1 MKNAKR
7 KVILT
12 AFASTAALF
21 SCANPFFGEEVRSAH
36 FEQEEY
42 TPPQYERLSPPST
55 VIATENEIDKIVLTW
70 SKVSAAAEYRVYRSE
85 SADNGF
91 KLLVEVQDPT
101 FTDTGA
107 ILSLKSGLSYYYKI
121 ACVSVEGIESALS
134 TAVVGRCYL
143 SNGEVIPPPEVIASQ
158 GAFQDKIEVKWTEV
172 PTALY
177 YRVFRS
183 ETDEAG
189 SFEAAEA
196 FIADNVSETVF
207 VDTDVELGKVYY
219 YKIQSVGASPEPGAE
234 PVSSTLSVSGS
245 GYLASLSVGAVEGFS
260 ASVDISN
267 GVYLKWNPVDF
278 PVEIF
283 RAEAQSVD
291 GSESEFE
298 AVEDFALLA
307 EVEAG
312 ISSYSDVKTN
322 MKEKPYLYKIQAV
335 KSDSERG
342 ILSEAVVGHVPI
354 TPPVITLI
362 GGEET
367 LIIDLNKTPTPEDF
381 TDPGCT
387 AMDDFDGDVTAR
399 VVTDFS
405 ALDFNKLSDEQVIT
419 YKVSDAA
426 GNETIKERKV
436 QTVFLPDLTNA
447 VIEQVEPGRAFSG
460 ESMRFQIKNIKPA
473 SVPEYL
479 NAEYRYSWN
488 IDIAEGEGIIPIDDD
503 ATKADLTLKIV
514 DNAGVIRKDL
524 SVTVMTI
531 VDNSEYGSAETSP
544 ISVEFYLPLESFGSD
559 FNTAG
564 EFAPFTADY
573 KLVWHKTSIWGWT
586 LETGS
591 ETHSEG
597 NPLTGDTWYKYFDSP
612 KELIVS
618 AADGSFVMGDTSTE
632 TGDWNFGGPRNGDA
646 AETAVRLDGPE
657 FGVTGGVT
665 YKVAARIYRAAGS
678 KADVFVTVGSE
689 EALVPT
695 AEGWHDI
702 EFDYTPASDTRTSLN
717 VWKMPVGV
725 RDWSAITGGEDG
737 NLKTGSDTKE
747 VKVDSISIRYADKAD
762 EPSEA

>member
-70 SKVSAAAEYRVYRSE
+70 SKVSAAVEYRVYRSE
-85 SADNGF
+85 SADSGF

-245 GYLASLSVGAVEGFS
+245 GSLASLSVGAVEGFS

-267 GVYLKWNPVDF
+267 GVYLEWNPVDF

-283 RAEAQSVD
+283 RAEAQSV
-291 GSESEFE
+291 GESGSEFE

-335 KSDSERG
+335 KSDAERG

-367 LIIDLNKTPTPEDF
+367 LIIDLNKTPSLEDF

-399 VVTDFS
+399 VVADLS
-405 ALDFNKLSDEQVIT
+405 ALDFNKLSAEQVIT

-436 QTVFLPDLTNA
+436 QTVFLPDLSNA
-447 VIEQVEPGRAFSG
+447 VIERISSFPSLPTQSTTFRISGLEPAQVPQKFGANYVYTWTVEDGTASGSGADGALVIDFAGSTSIEKKITVSVGTDKDDQRVDFS
-460 ESMRFQIKNIKPA
+460 ETEEFKISA
-473 SVPEYL
+473 L
-479 NAEYRYSWN
+479 
-488 IDIAEGEGIIPIDDD
+488 
-503 ATKADLTLKIV
+503 AD
-514 DNAGVIRKDL
+514 
-524 SVTVMTI
+524 
-531 VDNSEYGSAETSP
+531 
-544 ISVEFYLPLESFGSD
+544 FGSD
-559 FNTAG
+559 FNIAG
-564 EFAPFTADY
+564 QFAPFTADY
-573 KLVWHKTSIWGWT
+573 KLVWKNWSFGYKWD

-591 ETHSEG
+591 EYHNES
-597 NPLTGDTWYKYFDSP
+597 NPLTSDTWYTYLGSQ

-618 AADGSFVMGDTSTE
+618 AADGSFVMCDTSTD
-632 TGDWNFGGPRNGDA
+632 TNVAGMGDA
-646 AETAVRLDGPE
+646 AETAVSLNGPE
-657 FGVTGGVT
+657 FNVVGGVT
-665 YKVAARIYRAAGS
+665 YKVSARIYRAAGS
-678 KADVFVTVGSE
+678 KADVFVTVGSK

-702 EFDYTPASDTRTSLN
+702 EFDYTPASDTRTSLK
-717 VWKMPVGV
+717 VWKMPDGV
-725 RDWSAITGGEDG
+725 RDWSAITGGEAG
-737 NLKTGSDTKE
+737 NLKTGSDTKG

>member
-70 SKVSAAAEYRVYRSE
+70 SKVSAAVEYRVYRSE
-85 SADNGF
+85 SADSGF

-219 YKIQSVGASPEPGAE
+219 YKIQSIGASPEPGAE

-267 GVYLKWNPVDF
+267 GVYLEWNPVDF

-399 VVTDFS
+399 VVTDLS

-436 QTVFLPDLTNA
+436 QTIFLPDLSNA
-447 VIEQVEPGRAFSG
+447 VIERISSLPSLPTQSTTFRISGLEPAQVPQKFGANYVYTWTVEDGTASGSGADGALVIDFAGNTSIEKKITVSVGTNKDDQRVDFS
-460 ESMRFQIKNIKPA
+460 ETEEFKISA
-473 SVPEYL
+473 L
-479 NAEYRYSWN
+479 
-488 IDIAEGEGIIPIDDD
+488 
-503 ATKADLTLKIV
+503 ADV
-514 DNAGVIRKDL
+514 
-524 SVTVMTI
+524 
-531 VDNSEYGSAETSP
+531 
-544 ISVEFYLPLESFGSD
+544 GSD

-573 KLVWHKTSIWGWT
+573 KLVWKNWRFGYKWD

-591 ETHSEG
+591 EYHNES
-597 NPLTGDTWYKYFDSP
+597 NPLTSDTWYTYLGTQ

-618 AADGSFVMGDTSTE
+618 TADGSFVMGDTSADTNNA
-632 TGDWNFGGPRNGDA
+632 GMGDA
-646 AETAVRLDGPE
+646 AETAVTLNGPE
-657 FGVTGGVT
+657 FNVVGGVT
-665 YKVAARIYRAAGS
+665 YKVSARIYRKADS
-678 KADVFVTVGSE
+678 KADVFVTVGSK

-702 EFDYTPASDTRTSLN
+702 EFDYTPESDTQTSLK
-717 VWKMPVGV
+717 VWKMPAGV
-725 RDWSAITGGEDG
+725 RDWDGITEGEDG

>member
-85 SADNGF
+85 SADSGF

-183 ETDEAG
+183 ETDETG

-245 GYLASLSVGAVEGFS
+245 GCLASLSVGAVEGFS

-267 GVYLKWNPVDF
+267 GVYLEWNPVDF

-335 KSDSERG
+335 KSDAERG

-367 LIIDLNKTPTPEDF
+367 LIIDLNKTPTLEDF

-399 VVTDFS
+399 VVADLS
-405 ALDFNKLSDEQVIT
+405 ALDFEKLSAEQVIT

-436 QTVFLPDLTNA
+436 QTVFLPDLSNA
-447 VIEQVEPGRAFSG
+447 VIERISSFPSLPTQSTTFRISGLEPAQVPQKFGANYVYTWTVEDGTASGSGSDGALVIDFAGSTSIEKKITVSVGTDKDDQRVDFS
-460 ESMRFQIKNIKPA
+460 ETEEFKISA
-473 SVPEYL
+473 L
-479 NAEYRYSWN
+479 
-488 IDIAEGEGIIPIDDD
+488 
-503 ATKADLTLKIV
+503 AD
-514 DNAGVIRKDL
+514 
-524 SVTVMTI
+524 
-531 VDNSEYGSAETSP
+531 
-544 ISVEFYLPLESFGSD
+544 FGSD
-559 FNTAG
+559 FNTDG

-573 KLVWHKTSIWGWT
+573 KLVWKNWSFGYKWD

-591 ETHSEG
+591 EYHNES
-597 NPLTGDTWYKYFDSP
+597 NPLTSDTWYTYLGTQ

-618 AADGSFVMGDTSTE
+618 AADGSFVMCDTSTD
-632 TGDWNFGGPRNGDA
+632 TNVAGMGDA
-646 AETAVRLDGPE
+646 AETAVSLNGPE
-657 FGVTGGVT
+657 FNVVGGVT
-665 YKVAARIYRAAGS
+665 YKVSARIYRAADS
-678 KADVFVTVGSE
+678 KADVFVTVGSQ

-702 EFDYTPASDTRTSLN
+702 AFDYTPAADSQTSLK
-717 VWKMPVGV
+717 VWKMPAGV
-725 RDWSAITGGEDG
+725 RDWDGITKGEDG
-737 NLKTGSDTKE
+737 NLKTGSDMKE

>member
-36 FEQEEY
+36 FEKEEY

-85 SADNGF
+85 SADSGF

-245 GYLASLSVGAVEGFS
+245 GFLASLSVGAVEGFS

-267 GVYLKWNPVDF
+267 GVYLEWNPVDF

-283 RAEAQSVD
+283 RAEAQSVA

-335 KSDSERG
+335 KSDAERG

-367 LIIDLNKTPTPEDF
+367 LIIDLNKTPTLEDF

-399 VVTDFS
+399 VVTDLS
-405 ALDFNKLSDEQVIT
+405 ALDFNKLSDDQVIM

-436 QTVFLPDLTNA
+436 QTIFLPDLSNA
-447 VIEQVEPGRAFSG
+447 VIERISSLPSLPTQSTTFRISGLEPAQVPQKFGANYVYTWTVEDGTASGSGADGALVIDFAGNTSIEKKITVSVGTDKDDQRVDFS
-460 ESMRFQIKNIKPA
+460 ETEEFKISA
-473 SVPEYL
+473 L
-479 NAEYRYSWN
+479 
-488 IDIAEGEGIIPIDDD
+488 
-503 ATKADLTLKIV
+503 AD
-514 DNAGVIRKDL
+514 
-524 SVTVMTI
+524 
-531 VDNSEYGSAETSP
+531 
-544 ISVEFYLPLESFGSD
+544 FGSGFD
-559 FNTAG
+559 TAG
-564 EFAPFTADY
+564 QFAPFTADY
-573 KLVWHKTSIWGWT
+573 KLVWHKTSIFGWT

-597 NPLTGDTWYKYFDSP
+597 NPLTGDTWYTYLGSQ

-632 TGDWNFGGPRNGDA
+632 TGDWNFGGPLNGDA
-646 AETAVRLDGPE
+646 AETVVRLDGPE
-657 FGVTGGVT
+657 FGVAGGVT

-689 EALVPT
+689 EFPVPVT
-695 AEGWHDI
+695 EGWHDI
-702 EFDYTPASDTRTSLN
+702 EFDYTPASDTQTSLK
-717 VWKMPVGV
+717 VWKMPAGV
-725 RDWSAITGGEDG
+725 RDWAAVTGGESG

-762 EPSEA
+762 EPAEA

>member
-1 MKNAKR
+1 M
-7 KVILT
+7 
-12 AFASTAALF
+12 
-21 SCANPFFGEEVRSAH
+21 
-36 FEQEEY
+36 
-42 TPPQYERLSPPST
+42 
-55 VIATENEIDKIVLTW
+55 TW
-70 SKVSAAAEYRVYRSE
+70 SKVSAAVEYRVYRSE
-85 SADNGF
+85 SADSGF

-245 GYLASLSVGAVEGFS
+245 GCLASLSVGAVEGFS

-267 GVYLKWNPVDF
+267 GVYLEWNPVDF

-283 RAEAQSVD
+283 RAEAQSV
-291 GSESEFE
+291 GESGSEFE

-335 KSDSERG
+335 KSDAERG

-367 LIIDLNKTPTPEDF
+367 LIIDLNKTPILEDF

-399 VVTDFS
+399 VVADLS
-405 ALDFNKLSDEQVIT
+405 ALDFNKLSDDQVIT

-436 QTVFLPDLTNA
+436 QTVFLPDLSNA
-447 VIEQVEPGRAFSG
+447 VIERISSFPSLPTQSTTFRISGLEPAQVPQKFGANYVYTWTVEDGTASGSGADGALVIDFAGSTSIEKKITVSVGTAKDDQRVDFS
-460 ESMRFQIKNIKPA
+460 ETEEFKISA
-473 SVPEYL
+473 L
-479 NAEYRYSWN
+479 
-488 IDIAEGEGIIPIDDD
+488 
-503 ATKADLTLKIV
+503 AD
-514 DNAGVIRKDL
+514 
-524 SVTVMTI
+524 
-531 VDNSEYGSAETSP
+531 
-544 ISVEFYLPLESFGSD
+544 FGSD

-564 EFAPFTADY
+564 EFAPFTAD
-573 KLVWHKTSIWGWT
+573 VKTLWKKFAAGWVI
-586 LETGS
+586 EEEAVSG
-591 ETHSEG
+591 
-597 NPLTGDTWYKYFDSP
+597 LTGDYDYSYAGGLHASSKNT
-612 KELIVS
+612 ENIVKC
-618 AADGSFVMGDTSTE
+618 AEGAFVMSDTSAYFE
-632 TGDWNFGGPRNGDA
+632 YLGCGDA
-646 AETAVRLDGPE
+646 AETAVRRNGP
-657 FGVTGGVT
+657 VVDVVGGVT
-665 YKVAARIYRAAGS
+665 YKVVARIYRAADS
-678 KADVFVTVGSE
+678 KADVFVTVGSQ

-702 EFDYTPASDTRTSLN
+702 AFDYTPAADSQTSLK
-717 VWKMPVGV
+717 VWKMPAGV
-725 RDWSAITGGEDG
+725 RDWDGITKGEDG
-737 NLKTGSDTKE
+737 NLKTGSDMKE

>member
-70 SKVSAAAEYRVYRSE
+70 SKVSAAVEYRVYRSE
-85 SADNGF
+85 SADSGF

-245 GYLASLSVGAVEGFS
+245 GSLASFSVGAVEGFS

-267 GVYLKWNPVDF
+267 GVYLEWNPVDF

-335 KSDSERG
+335 KSDAERG

-367 LIIDLNKTPTPEDF
+367 LIIDLNKTPTLEDF

-399 VVTDFS
+399 VVADLS
-405 ALDFNKLSDEQVIT
+405 ALDFNKLSDDQVIT

-436 QTVFLPDLTNA
+436 QTVFLPDLSNA
-447 VIEQVEPGRAFSG
+447 VIERISSFPSLPFQSTTFRISGLEPAQVPQKFGANYVYTWTVEDGTASGSGADGALVIDFAGSTSIEKKIIVSVGTDKDDQRVDFS
-460 ESMRFQIKNIKPA
+460 ETEEF
-473 SVPEYL
+473 
-479 NAEYRYSWN
+479 
-488 IDIAEGEGIIPIDDD
+488 
-503 ATKADLTLKIV
+503 KI
-514 DNAGVIRKDL
+514 
-524 SVTVMTI
+524 
-531 VDNSEYGSAETSP
+531 SA
-544 ISVEFYLPLESFGSD
+544 LANFGSD
-559 FNTAG
+559 FNTDG

-573 KLVWHKTSIWGWT
+573 KLVWKNWSFGYKWD

-591 ETHSEG
+591 EYHNES
-597 NPLTGDTWYKYFDSP
+597 NPLTSDTWYTYLGTQ

-618 AADGSFVMGDTSTE
+618 AADGSFVMCDTSTD
-632 TGDWNFGGPRNGDA
+632 TNVAGMGDA
-646 AETAVRLDGPE
+646 AETAVSLNGPE
-657 FGVTGGVT
+657 FNVVGGVT
-665 YKVAARIYRAAGS
+665 YKVSARIYRAAGS
-678 KADVFVTVGSE
+678 KADVFVTVGSK

-702 EFDYTPASDTRTSLN
+702 EFDYTPASDTRTSLK
-717 VWKMPVGV
+717 VWKMPDGV
-725 RDWSAITGGEDG
+725 RDWSAITGGEAG

>member
-42 TPPQYERLSPPST
+42 TPSQYERLSPPST

-70 SKVSAAAEYRVYRSE
+70 SKVSAAVEYRVYRSE
-85 SADNGF
+85 SADSGF

-245 GYLASLSVGAVEGFS
+245 GSLASLSVGAVEGFS

-267 GVYLKWNPVDF
+267 GVYLEWNPVDF

-283 RAEAQSVD
+283 RAEAQSVG

-335 KSDSERG
+335 KSDAERG

-367 LIIDLNKTPTPEDF
+367 LIIDLNKTPTLEDF

-399 VVTDFS
+399 VVADLS
-405 ALDFNKLSDEQVIT
+405 ALDFEKLSAEQVIT
-419 YKVSDAA
+419 YKVSDAV

-436 QTVFLPDLTNA
+436 QTVFLPDLSNA
-447 VIEQVEPGRAFSG
+447 VIERISSFPSLPTQSTTFRISGLEPA
-460 ESMRFQIKNIKPA
+460 Q
-473 SVPEYL
+473 VPEKFGANYVYTWTVEDGTASGSGADGAL
-479 NAEYRYSWN
+479 V
-488 IDIAEGEGIIPIDDD
+488 IDFAGSTSIEKKITVSVGTDKDDQRVD
-503 ATKADLTLKIV
+503 FSETEEFKI
-514 DNAGVIRKDL
+514 
-524 SVTVMTI
+524 
-531 VDNSEYGSAETSP
+531 SA
-544 ISVEFYLPLESFGSD
+544 LANFGSD

-573 KLVWHKTSIWGWT
+573 KLVWKNWSFGYKWD

-591 ETHSEG
+591 EYHNES
-597 NPLTGDTWYKYFDSP
+597 NPLTSDTWYTYLGTQ

-618 AADGSFVMGDTSTE
+618 AADGSFVMCDTSTD
-632 TGDWNFGGPRNGDA
+632 TNVAGMGDA
-646 AETAVRLDGPE
+646 AETAVSLNGPE
-657 FGVTGGVT
+657 FNVVGGVT
-665 YKVAARIYRAAGS
+665 YKVSARIYRAAGS
-678 KADVFVTVGSE
+678 KADVFVTVGSK

-702 EFDYTPASDTRTSLN
+702 EFDYTPASDTRTSLK
-717 VWKMPVGV
+717 VWKMPDGV
-725 RDWSAITGGEDG
+725 RDWSAITGGEAG

>member
-70 SKVSAAAEYRVYRSE
+70 SKVSAAVEYRVYRSE
-85 SADNGF
+85 SADSGF

-183 ETDEAG
+183 ETDETG

-196 FIADNVSETVF
+196 FIVDNVSETVF

-245 GYLASLSVGAVEGFS
+245 GYLASASVGAVEGFS

-267 GVYLKWNPVDF
+267 GVYLEWNPVDF

-283 RAEAQSVD
+283 RAEAQSV
-291 GSESEFE
+291 GESGSEFE
-298 AVEDFALLA
+298 AVEDFTLLA

-335 KSDSERG
+335 KSDAERG

-367 LIIDLNKTPTPEDF
+367 LIIDLNKTPTLEDF

-387 AMDDFDGDVTAR
+387 AKDDFDGDVTAR
-399 VVTDFS
+399 VVADLS
-405 ALDFNKLSDEQVIT
+405 ALDFSRLGDQVIT
-419 YKVSDAA
+419 YSVSDAA
-426 GNETIKERKV
+426 GNKTVRERKV
-436 QTVFLPDLTNA
+436 KTVFLPDLTNA

-488 IDIAEGEGIIPIDDD
+488 IDIAEGEEIIIPIDND
-503 ATKADLTLKIV
+503 ATQADLTLKIV
-514 DNAGVIRKDL
+514 DNAGVIKKDL

-531 VDNSEYGSAETSP
+531 ADNNEYGSAETSP
-544 ISVEFYLPLESFGSD
+544 ISVEFYLPLEPFGSGFD
-559 FNTAG
+559 TAG
-564 EFAPFTADY
+564 QFAPFTADY
-573 KLVWHKTSIWGWT
+573 KLVWKNWKFGYSWD

-591 ETHSEG
+591 EYHNKS
-597 NPLTGDTWYKYFDSP
+597 NPLTGDTWYTYLGSQ

-618 AADGSFVMGDTSTE
+618 AADGSFVMGDTSDDTNAA
-632 TGDWNFGGPRNGDA
+632 GMGDA
-646 AETAVRLDGPE
+646 AETAVTLNGPE
-657 FGVTGGVT
+657 FNVVGGVT
-665 YKVAARIYRAAGS
+665 YKVSARIYRAAGS
-678 KADVFVTVGSE
+678 KADVFVTVGSK

-702 EFDYTPASDTRTSLN
+702 EFDYTPASDTQTSLN

-737 NLKTGSDTKE
+737 NLKTGSDTKG

-762 EPSEA
+762 EPAEA

>member
-36 FEQEEY
+36 FEKEEY

-70 SKVSAAAEYRVYRSE
+70 SKVSAAVEYRVYRSE
-85 SADNGF
+85 SADSGF

-143 SNGEVIPPPEVIASQ
+143 SNGEVIPPPEVIASL

-183 ETDEAG
+183 ETDETG

-267 GVYLKWNPVDF
+267 GVYLEWNPVDF

-367 LIIDLNKTPTPEDF
+367 LIIDLNKTPTLQDF

-399 VVTDFS
+399 VVSDLS

-436 QTVFLPDLTNA
+436 QTVFLPDLSNA
-447 VIEQVEPGRAFSG
+447 VIERISSLPSLPTQSTTFRISGLEPAQVPQKFGANYVYTWTVEDGTASGSGADGALVIDFAGNTSIEKKITVSVGTNKDDQRVDFS
-460 ESMRFQIKNIKPA
+460 ETEEFKISA
-473 SVPEYL
+473 L
-479 NAEYRYSWN
+479 
-488 IDIAEGEGIIPIDDD
+488 
-503 ATKADLTLKIV
+503 ADV
-514 DNAGVIRKDL
+514 
-524 SVTVMTI
+524 
-531 VDNSEYGSAETSP
+531 
-544 ISVEFYLPLESFGSD
+544 GSD

-573 KLVWHKTSIWGWT
+573 KLVWKNWSFGYKWD

-591 ETHSEG
+591 EYHNES
-597 NPLTGDTWYKYFDSP
+597 NPLTSDTWYTYLGSQ

-618 AADGSFVMGDTSTE
+618 AADGSFVMGDTSTN
-632 TGDWNFGGPRNGDA
+632 TDVAGMGDA
-646 AETAVRLDGPE
+646 AETAVTLNGPE
-657 FGVTGGVT
+657 FNVVGGVT
-665 YKVAARIYRAAGS
+665 YKVSARIYRAADS
-678 KADVFVTVGSE
+678 KADVFVTVGSK

-702 EFDYTPASDTRTSLN
+702 EFDYTPASDTQTSLK
-717 VWKMPVGV
+717 VWKMPAGV

>member
-55 VIATENEIDKIVLTW
+55 VIATENEIDNIVLTW
-70 SKVSAAAEYRVYRSE
+70 SKVSAAVEYRVYRSE
-85 SADNGF
+85 SADSGF

-245 GYLASLSVGAVEGFS
+245 GCLASLSIGAVEGFS

-267 GVYLKWNPVDF
+267 GVYLEWNPVDF

-312 ISSYSDVKTN
+312 TSSYSDVKTN

-335 KSDSERG
+335 KSDAERG

-367 LIIDLNKTPTPEDF
+367 LIIDLNKTPTLEDF

-399 VVTDFS
+399 VVADLS
-405 ALDFNKLSDEQVIT
+405 ALDFNKLSDDQVIT

-436 QTVFLPDLTNA
+436 QTVFLPDLSNA
-447 VIEQVEPGRAFSG
+447 VIERISSFPSLPFQSTTFRISGLEPAQVPQKFGANYVYTWTVEDGTASGSGADGALVIDFAGSTSIEKKITVSVGTDKDDQRVDFS
-460 ESMRFQIKNIKPA
+460 ETEEFKISA
-473 SVPEYL
+473 L
-479 NAEYRYSWN
+479 
-488 IDIAEGEGIIPIDDD
+488 
-503 ATKADLTLKIV
+503 AD
-514 DNAGVIRKDL
+514 
-524 SVTVMTI
+524 
-531 VDNSEYGSAETSP
+531 
-544 ISVEFYLPLESFGSD
+544 FGSD

-573 KLVWHKTSIWGWT
+573 KLVWKNWSLGYKWD

-591 ETHSEG
+591 EYHNES
-597 NPLTGDTWYKYFDSP
+597 NPLTSDTWYTYLGTQ

-618 AADGSFVMGDTSTE
+618 AADGSFVMGDTSADTNVA
-632 TGDWNFGGPRNGDA
+632 GMGDA
-646 AETAVRLDGPE
+646 AETAVSLNGPE
-657 FGVTGGVT
+657 FNVVGGVT
-665 YKVAARIYRAAGS
+665 YKVSARIYRAAGS
-678 KADVFVTVGSE
+678 KADVFVTVGSK

-702 EFDYTPASDTRTSLN
+702 EFDYTPASDTRTSLK
-717 VWKMPVGV
+717 VWKMPDGV
-725 RDWSAITGGEDG
+725 RDWSAITGGEAG

>member
-70 SKVSAAAEYRVYRSE
+70 SKVSAAVEYRVYRSE
-85 SADNGF
+85 SADSGF

-107 ILSLKSGLSYYYKI
+107 IFSLKSGLSYYYKI

-143 SNGEVIPPPEVIASQ
+143 SNGEVIPPPEVTASQ

-177 YRVFRS
+177 YRVFCS

-245 GYLASLSVGAVEGFS
+245 GCLASFSVGAVEGFS

-267 GVYLKWNPVDF
+267 GVYLEWNSVDF

-335 KSDSERG
+335 KSDAERG

-367 LIIDLNKTPTPEDF
+367 LIIDLNKTPTLEDF

-399 VVTDFS
+399 VVADLS
-405 ALDFNKLSDEQVIT
+405 ALDFNKLSDDQVIT

-436 QTVFLPDLTNA
+436 QTVFLPDLSNA
-447 VIEQVEPGRAFSG
+447 VIERISSFPSLPTQSTTFRISGLEPAQIPEKFDANYVYTWTVEDGTASGSGADGALVIDFAGSTSIEKKITVSVGTDKDDQRVDFS
-460 ESMRFQIKNIKPA
+460 ETEEFKISA
-473 SVPEYL
+473 L
-479 NAEYRYSWN
+479 
-488 IDIAEGEGIIPIDDD
+488 
-503 ATKADLTLKIV
+503 AD
-514 DNAGVIRKDL
+514 
-524 SVTVMTI
+524 
-531 VDNSEYGSAETSP
+531 
-544 ISVEFYLPLESFGSD
+544 FGSD

-573 KLVWHKTSIWGWT
+573 KLVWKNWSFGYKWD

-591 ETHSEG
+591 EYHNES
-597 NPLTGDTWYKYFDSP
+597 NPLTSDTWYTYLGTQ

-618 AADGSFVMGDTSTE
+618 AADGSFVMCDTSTD
-632 TGDWNFGGPRNGDA
+632 TNVAGMGDA
-646 AETAVRLDGPE
+646 AETAVSLNGPE
-657 FGVTGGVT
+657 FNVVGGVT
-665 YKVAARIYRAAGS
+665 YKVSARIYRAAGS
-678 KADVFVTVGSE
+678 KADVFVTVGSK

-702 EFDYTPASDTRTSLN
+702 EFDYTPASDTRTSLK
-717 VWKMPVGV
+717 VWKMPDGV
-725 RDWSAITGGEDG
+725 RDWSAITGGEAG

>member
-70 SKVSAAAEYRVYRSE
+70 SKVSAAVEYRVYRSE
-85 SADNGF
+85 SADSGF

-245 GYLASLSVGAVEGFS
+245 GCLASFSVGAVEGFS

-267 GVYLKWNPVDF
+267 GVYLEWNPVDF

-335 KSDSERG
+335 KSDAERG

-399 VVTDFS
+399 VVADLS
-405 ALDFNKLSDEQVIT
+405 ALDFNKLSDDQVIT

-436 QTVFLPDLTNA
+436 QTVFLPDLSNA
-447 VIEQVEPGRAFSG
+447 VIERISSFPSLPTQSTTFRISGLEPAQVPQKFGANYVYTWTVEDGTASGSGADGALVIDFAGSTSIEKKITVSVGTDKDDQRVDFS
-460 ESMRFQIKNIKPA
+460 ETEEFKISA
-473 SVPEYL
+473 L
-479 NAEYRYSWN
+479 
-488 IDIAEGEGIIPIDDD
+488 
-503 ATKADLTLKIV
+503 AD
-514 DNAGVIRKDL
+514 
-524 SVTVMTI
+524 
-531 VDNSEYGSAETSP
+531 
-544 ISVEFYLPLESFGSD
+544 FGSD

-564 EFAPFTADY
+564 QFAPFTADY
-573 KLVWHKTSIWGWT
+573 KLVWKNWSFGYKWD

-591 ETHSEG
+591 EYHNES
-597 NPLTGDTWYKYFDSP
+597 NPLTSDTWYTYLGTQ

-618 AADGSFVMGDTSTE
+618 AADGSFVMCDTSTD
-632 TGDWNFGGPRNGDA
+632 TNVAGMGDA
-646 AETAVRLDGPE
+646 AETAVSLNGPE
-657 FGVTGGVT
+657 FNVVGGVT
-665 YKVAARIYRAAGS
+665 YKVSARIYRAAGS
-678 KADVFVTVGSE
+678 KADVFVTVGSK

-702 EFDYTPASDTRTSLN
+702 EFDYTPASDTQTSLK
-717 VWKMPVGV
+717 VWKMPDGV
-725 RDWSAITGGEDG
+725 RDWSAITGGEAG

>member
-70 SKVSAAAEYRVYRSE
+70 SKVSAAVEYRVYRSE
-85 SADNGF
+85 SADSGF
-91 KLLVEVQDPT
+91 KLLVEVQDST

-245 GYLASLSVGAVEGFS
+245 GCLASLSVGAVEGFS

-267 GVYLKWNPVDF
+267 GVYLEWNPVDF

-283 RAEAQSVD
+283 RAEAQSV
-291 GSESEFE
+291 GESGSEFE

-307 EVEAG
+307 EIEAG

-335 KSDSERG
+335 KSDAERG

-367 LIIDLNKTPTPEDF
+367 LIIDLNKTPSLEDF

-387 AMDDFDGDVTAR
+387 AADDFDGDLTAR
-399 VVTDFS
+399 VVSDLS
-405 ALDFNKLSDEQVIT
+405 ALDFSRLGDQVIT
-419 YKVSDAA
+419 YSVSDAA
-426 GNETIKERKV
+426 GNKTVRERKV
-436 QTVFLPDLTNA
+436 KTVFLPDLTNA
-447 VIEQVEPGRAFSG
+447 VIERISSFPSLPTQSTTFRISGLEPA
-460 ESMRFQIKNIKPA
+460 Q
-473 SVPEYL
+473 VPEKFGANYVYTWTVEDGTASGSEADGAL
-479 NAEYRYSWN
+479 V
-488 IDIAEGEGIIPIDDD
+488 IDFAGSTSIEKKITVSVGTDKDDQRVD
-503 ATKADLTLKIV
+503 FSETEEFKISALAD
-514 DNAGVIRKDL
+514 
-524 SVTVMTI
+524 
-531 VDNSEYGSAETSP
+531 
-544 ISVEFYLPLESFGSD
+544 FGSD

-564 EFAPFTADY
+564 EFAPFTAD
-573 KLVWHKTSIWGWT
+573 VKTLWKKFAAGWVI
-586 LETGS
+586 EEEAVSG
-591 ETHSEG
+591 
-597 NPLTGDTWYKYFDSP
+597 LTGDYDYSYAGGLHASSKNT
-612 KELIVS
+612 ENIVKC
-618 AADGSFVMGDTSTE
+618 AEGAFVMSDTSAYFE
-632 TGDWNFGGPRNGDA
+632 YLGCGDA
-646 AETAVRLDGPE
+646 AETAVRLNGPV
-657 FGVTGGVT
+657 FDVVGGVT
-665 YKVAARIYRAAGS
+665 YKVVARIYRAAGS
-678 KADVFVTVGSE
+678 KADVFVTVGSQ

-702 EFDYTPASDTRTSLN
+702 AFDYTPAADSQTSLK
-717 VWKMPVGV
+717 VWKMPAGV
-725 RDWSAITGGEDG
+725 RDWDGITKGEDG
-737 NLKTGSDTKE
+737 NLKTGSDMKE

>member
-85 SADNGF
+85 SADSGF

-245 GYLASLSVGAVEGFS
+245 GCLASLSVGAVEGFS

-267 GVYLKWNPVDF
+267 GVYLEWNPVDF

-312 ISSYSDVKTN
+312 TSSYSDVKTN

-335 KSDSERG
+335 KSDAERG

-367 LIIDLNKTPTPEDF
+367 LIIDLNKTPTLEDF

-399 VVTDFS
+399 VVADLS
-405 ALDFNKLSDEQVIT
+405 ALDFSRLGDQVIT

-436 QTVFLPDLTNA
+436 QTVFLPDLSNA
-447 VIEQVEPGRAFSG
+447 VIERISSFPSLPTQSTTFRISGLEPA
-460 ESMRFQIKNIKPA
+460 Q
-473 SVPEYL
+473 VPEKFGANYVYTWTVEDGTASGSGADGAL
-479 NAEYRYSWN
+479 V
-488 IDIAEGEGIIPIDDD
+488 IDFAGSTSIEKKITVSVGTDKDDQRVD
-503 ATKADLTLKIV
+503 FSETEEFKISALAD
-514 DNAGVIRKDL
+514 
-524 SVTVMTI
+524 
-531 VDNSEYGSAETSP
+531 
-544 ISVEFYLPLESFGSD
+544 FGSD

-573 KLVWHKTSIWGWT
+573 KLVWKNWSFGYKWD

-591 ETHSEG
+591 EYHNES
-597 NPLTGDTWYKYFDSP
+597 NPLTSDTWYTYLGTQ

-618 AADGSFVMGDTSTE
+618 AADGSFVMCDTSTD
-632 TGDWNFGGPRNGDA
+632 TNVAGMGDA
-646 AETAVRLDGPE
+646 AETAVSLNGPE
-657 FGVTGGVT
+657 FNVVGGVT
-665 YKVAARIYRAAGS
+665 YKVSARIYRAADS
-678 KADVFVTVGSE
+678 KADVFVTVGSK

-702 EFDYTPASDTRTSLN
+702 EFDYTPASDTQTSLK

-737 NLKTGSDTKE
+737 NLKTGSDTKG

>member
-70 SKVSAAAEYRVYRSE
+70 SKVSAAVEYRVYRSE
-85 SADNGF
+85 SADSGF

-245 GYLASLSVGAVEGFS
+245 GSLASLSVGAVEGFS

-267 GVYLKWNPVDF
+267 GVYLEWNPVDF

-283 RAEAQSVD
+283 RAEAQSV
-291 GSESEFE
+291 GESGSEFE

-335 KSDSERG
+335 KSDAERG

-367 LIIDLNKTPTPEDF
+367 LIIDLNKTPSLEDF

-399 VVTDFS
+399 VVADLS
-405 ALDFNKLSDEQVIT
+405 ALDFNKLSAEQVIT

-436 QTVFLPDLTNA
+436 QTVFLPDLSNA
-447 VIEQVEPGRAFSG
+447 VIERISSFPSLPTQSTTFRISGLEPAQVPQKFGANYVYTWTVEDGTASGSGADGALVIDFAGSTSIEKKITVSVGTDKDDQRVDFS
-460 ESMRFQIKNIKPA
+460 ETEEFKISA
-473 SVPEYL
+473 L
-479 NAEYRYSWN
+479 
-488 IDIAEGEGIIPIDDD
+488 
-503 ATKADLTLKIV
+503 AD
-514 DNAGVIRKDL
+514 
-524 SVTVMTI
+524 
-531 VDNSEYGSAETSP
+531 
-544 ISVEFYLPLESFGSD
+544 FGSD

-564 EFAPFTADY
+564 QFAPFTADY
-573 KLVWHKTSIWGWT
+573 KLVWKNWSFGYKWD

-591 ETHSEG
+591 EYHNES
-597 NPLTGDTWYKYFDSP
+597 NPLTSDTWYTYLGTQ

-618 AADGSFVMGDTSTE
+618 AADGSFVMCDTSTD
-632 TGDWNFGGPRNGDA
+632 TNVAGMGDA
-646 AETAVRLDGPE
+646 AETAVSLNGPE
-657 FGVTGGVT
+657 FNVVGGVT
-665 YKVAARIYRAAGS
+665 YKVSARIYRAADS
-678 KADVFVTVGSE
+678 KADVFVTVGSK

-702 EFDYTPASDTRTSLN
+702 EFDYTPASDTQTSLK

-737 NLKTGSDTKE
+737 NLKTGSDTKG

>member
-70 SKVSAAAEYRVYRSE
+70 SKVSAAVEYRVYRSE
-85 SADNGF
+85 SADSGF

-245 GYLASLSVGAVEGFS
+245 GCLASLSVGAVEGFS

-267 GVYLKWNPVDF
+267 GVYLEWNPVDF

-307 EVEAG
+307 EVPAG
-312 ISSYSDVKTN
+312 MGSYSDVKTN

-335 KSDSERG
+335 KSDAERG

-367 LIIDLNKTPTPEDF
+367 LIIDLNKTPTLEDF

-399 VVTDFS
+399 VVADLS
-405 ALDFNKLSDEQVIT
+405 ALDFEKLSAEQVIT

-436 QTVFLPDLTNA
+436 QTVFLPDLSNA
-447 VIEQVEPGRAFSG
+447 VIERISSFPSLPTQSTTFRISGLEPAQVPQKFGANYVYTWTVEDGTASGSGSDGALVIDFAGSTSIEKKITVSVGTDKDDQRVDFS
-460 ESMRFQIKNIKPA
+460 ETEEFKISA
-473 SVPEYL
+473 L
-479 NAEYRYSWN
+479 
-488 IDIAEGEGIIPIDDD
+488 
-503 ATKADLTLKIV
+503 AD
-514 DNAGVIRKDL
+514 
-524 SVTVMTI
+524 
-531 VDNSEYGSAETSP
+531 
-544 ISVEFYLPLESFGSD
+544 FGSD
-559 FNTAG
+559 FNTDG

-573 KLVWHKTSIWGWT
+573 KLVWKNWSFGYKWD

-591 ETHSEG
+591 EYHNES
-597 NPLTGDTWYKYFDSP
+597 NPLTSDTWYTYLGTQ

-618 AADGSFVMGDTSTE
+618 AADGSFVMGDTSTN
-632 TGDWNFGGPRNGDA
+632 TDVAGMGDA
-646 AETAVRLDGPE
+646 AETAVSLNGPE
-657 FGVTGGVT
+657 FNVVGGVT
-665 YKVAARIYRAAGS
+665 YKVSARIYRAADS
-678 KADVFVTVGSE
+678 KADVFVTVGSK

-762 EPSEA
+762 EPSAA

>member
-36 FEQEEY
+36 FEKEEY

-55 VIATENEIDKIVLTW
+55 VIATDNEIDKIVLTW
-70 SKVSAAAEYRVYRSE
+70 SKVSAAVEYRVYRSE
-85 SADNGF
+85 SADSGF

-183 ETDEAG
+183 ETDETG

-367 LIIDLNKTPTPEDF
+367 LIIDLNKTPTLEDF

-399 VVTDFS
+399 VVTDLS
-405 ALDFNKLSDEQVIT
+405 ALDFNRLSEQVIT
-419 YKVSDAA
+419 YSVSDAA

-436 QTVFLPDLTNA
+436 QTIFLPDLTNA
-447 VIEQVEPGRAFSG
+447 VIERISSLPSLPTQSTTFRISGLEPAQVPQKFGANYVYTWTVEDGTASGSGADGALVIDFAGNTSIEKKITVSVGTNKDDQRVDFS
-460 ESMRFQIKNIKPA
+460 ETEEFKISA
-473 SVPEYL
+473 L
-479 NAEYRYSWN
+479 
-488 IDIAEGEGIIPIDDD
+488 
-503 ATKADLTLKIV
+503 AD
-514 DNAGVIRKDL
+514 
-524 SVTVMTI
+524 
-531 VDNSEYGSAETSP
+531 
-544 ISVEFYLPLESFGSD
+544 FGSD

-564 EFAPFTADY
+564 EFAPFTAD
-573 KLVWHKTSIWGWT
+573 VKTLWKKFAAGWVI
-586 LETGS
+586 EEEAVSG
-591 ETHSEG
+591 
-597 NPLTGDTWYKYFDSP
+597 LTGDYDYSYAGGLHASSKNT
-612 KELIVS
+612 ENIVKC
-618 AADGSFVMGDTSTE
+618 AEGAFVMSDTSAYFAYL
-632 TGDWNFGGPRNGDA
+632 GCGDA

-678 KADVFVTVGSE
+678 KADVFVTVGSK

-702 EFDYTPASDTRTSLN
+702 EFDYTPASDTQTSLN

-725 RDWSAITGGEDG
+725 RDWSAITGGGDG

>member
-70 SKVSAAAEYRVYRSE
+70 SKVSAAVEYRVYRSE
-85 SADNGF
+85 SADSGF

-245 GYLASLSVGAVEGFS
+245 GSLASLSVGAVEGFS

-267 GVYLKWNPVDF
+267 GVYLEWNPVDF

-283 RAEAQSVD
+283 RAEAQSVG

-312 ISSYSDVKTN
+312 TSSYSDVKTN

-335 KSDSERG
+335 KSDAERG

-367 LIIDLNKTPTPEDF
+367 LIIDLNKTPSLEDF

-387 AMDDFDGDVTAR
+387 AADDFDGDLTAR
-399 VVTDFS
+399 VVSDLS
-405 ALDFNKLSDEQVIT
+405 ALDFSRLGDQVIT
-419 YKVSDAA
+419 YSVSDAA
-426 GNETIKERKV
+426 GNKTVRERKV
-436 QTVFLPDLTNA
+436 KTVFLPDLTNA
-447 VIEQVEPGRAFSG
+447 VIERISSFPSLPTQSTTFRISGLEPAQVPQKFGANYVYTWTVEDGTASGSGADGALVIDFAGSTSIGKKITVSVGTDKDDQRVDFS
-460 ESMRFQIKNIKPA
+460 ETEEFKISA
-473 SVPEYL
+473 L
-479 NAEYRYSWN
+479 
-488 IDIAEGEGIIPIDDD
+488 
-503 ATKADLTLKIV
+503 AD
-514 DNAGVIRKDL
+514 
-524 SVTVMTI
+524 
-531 VDNSEYGSAETSP
+531 
-544 ISVEFYLPLESFGSD
+544 FGSD

-564 EFAPFTADY
+564 QFAPFTADY
-573 KLVWHKTSIWGWT
+573 KLVWKNWSFGYKWD

-591 ETHSEG
+591 EYHNES
-597 NPLTGDTWYKYFDSP
+597 NPLTSDTWYTYLGTQ

-618 AADGSFVMGDTSTE
+618 AADGSFVMCDTSTD
-632 TGDWNFGGPRNGDA
+632 TNVAGMGDA
-646 AETAVRLDGPE
+646 AETAVSLNGPE
-657 FGVTGGVT
+657 FNVVGGVT
-665 YKVAARIYRAAGS
+665 YKVSARIYRAADS
-678 KADVFVTVGSE
+678 KADVFVTVGSQ

-702 EFDYTPASDTRTSLN
+702 EFDYTPASDTRTSLK

>member
-70 SKVSAAAEYRVYRSE
+70 SKVSAAVEYRVYRSE
-85 SADNGF
+85 SADSGF

-245 GYLASLSVGAVEGFS
+245 GSLASFSVGAVEGFS

-267 GVYLKWNPVDF
+267 GVYLEWNPVDF

-283 RAEAQSVD
+283 RAEAQSV
-291 GSESEFE
+291 GESGSEFE

-335 KSDSERG
+335 KSDAERG

-367 LIIDLNKTPTPEDF
+367 LIIDLNKTPSLEDF

-399 VVTDFS
+399 VVADLS
-405 ALDFNKLSDEQVIT
+405 ALDFSRLGDQVIT
-419 YKVSDAA
+419 YSVSDAA
-426 GNETIKERKV
+426 GNKTVRERKV
-436 QTVFLPDLTNA
+436 KTVFLPDLSNA
-447 VIEQVEPGRAFSG
+447 VIERISSFPSLPTQSTTFRISGLEPA
-460 ESMRFQIKNIKPA
+460 Q
-473 SVPEYL
+473 VPEKFGANYVYTWTVEDGTASGSGADGAL
-479 NAEYRYSWN
+479 V
-488 IDIAEGEGIIPIDDD
+488 IDFAGSTSIEKKITVSVGTDKDDQRVD
-503 ATKADLTLKIV
+503 FSETEEFKISALAD
-514 DNAGVIRKDL
+514 
-524 SVTVMTI
+524 
-531 VDNSEYGSAETSP
+531 
-544 ISVEFYLPLESFGSD
+544 FGSD

-573 KLVWHKTSIWGWT
+573 KLVWKNWSFGYKWD

-591 ETHSEG
+591 EYHNES
-597 NPLTGDTWYKYFDSP
+597 NPLTSDTWYTYLGTQ

-618 AADGSFVMGDTSTE
+618 AADGSFVMCDTSTD
-632 TGDWNFGGPRNGDA
+632 TNVAGMGDA
-646 AETAVRLDGPE
+646 AETAVSLNGPE
-657 FGVTGGVT
+657 FNVVGGVT
-665 YKVAARIYRAAGS
+665 YKVSARIYRAAGS
-678 KADVFVTVGSE
+678 KADVFVTVGSK

-702 EFDYTPASDTRTSLN
+702 EFDYTPASDTRTSLK
-717 VWKMPVGV
+717 VWKMPDGV
-725 RDWSAITGGEDG
+725 RDWSAITGGEAG

>member
-70 SKVSAAAEYRVYRSE
+70 SKVSAAVEYRVYRSE
-85 SADNGF
+85 SADSGF

-245 GYLASLSVGAVEGFS
+245 GSLASFSVGAVEGFS

-267 GVYLKWNPVDF
+267 GVYLEWNPVDF

-283 RAEAQSVD
+283 RAEAQSV
-291 GSESEFE
+291 GESGSEFE

-312 ISSYSDVKTN
+312 TSSYSDVKTN

-335 KSDSERG
+335 KSDAERG

-367 LIIDLNKTPTPEDF
+367 LIIDLNKTPTLEDF

-399 VVTDFS
+399 VVADLS
-405 ALDFNKLSDEQVIT
+405 ALDFNKLSDDQVIT
-419 YKVSDAA
+419 YKVSDAV

-436 QTVFLPDLTNA
+436 QTVFLPDLSNA
-447 VIEQVEPGRAFSG
+447 VIERISSFPSLPFQSTTFRISGLEPAQVPQKFGANYVYTWTVEDGTASGSGADGALVIDFAGSTSIEKKIIVSVGTDKDDQRVDFS
-460 ESMRFQIKNIKPA
+460 ETEEF
-473 SVPEYL
+473 
-479 NAEYRYSWN
+479 
-488 IDIAEGEGIIPIDDD
+488 
-503 ATKADLTLKIV
+503 KI
-514 DNAGVIRKDL
+514 
-524 SVTVMTI
+524 
-531 VDNSEYGSAETSP
+531 SA
-544 ISVEFYLPLESFGSD
+544 LANFGSD
-559 FNTAG
+559 FNTDG

-573 KLVWHKTSIWGWT
+573 KLVWKNWSFGYKWD

-591 ETHSEG
+591 EYHNES
-597 NPLTGDTWYKYFDSP
+597 NPLTSDTWYTYLGTQ

-618 AADGSFVMGDTSTE
+618 AADGSFVMCDTSTD
-632 TGDWNFGGPRNGDA
+632 TNVAGMGDA
-646 AETAVRLDGPE
+646 AETAVSLNGPE
-657 FGVTGGVT
+657 FNVVGGVT
-665 YKVAARIYRAAGS
+665 YKVSARIYRAAGS
-678 KADVFVTVGSE
+678 KADVFVTVGSK

-702 EFDYTPASDTRTSLN
+702 EFDYTPASDTRTSLK
-717 VWKMPVGV
+717 VWKMPDGV
-725 RDWSAITGGEDG
+725 RDWSAITGGEAG

>member
-70 SKVSAAAEYRVYRSE
+70 SKVSAAVEYRVYRSE
-85 SADNGF
+85 SADSGF

-183 ETDEAG
+183 ETDETG

-196 FIADNVSETVF
+196 FIVDNVSETVF

-245 GYLASLSVGAVEGFS
+245 GSLASFSVGAVEGFS

-267 GVYLKWNPVDF
+267 GVYLEWNPVDF

-283 RAEAQSVD
+283 RAEAQSV
-291 GSESEFE
+291 GESGSEFE

-335 KSDSERG
+335 KSDAERG

-354 TPPVITLI
+354 TPPVITFL
-362 GGEET
+362 GGEGT
-367 LIIDLNKTPTPEDF
+367 LIIDLNKTPSLEDF

-387 AMDDFDGDVTAR
+387 AADDFDGDVTAK
-399 VVTDFS
+399 VVADLS
-405 ALDFNKLSDEQVIT
+405 ALDFEKLSAEQVIT

-436 QTVFLPDLTNA
+436 QTVFLPDLSNA
-447 VIEQVEPGRAFSG
+447 VIERISSFPSLPTQSTTFRISGLEPAQVPQKFGANYVYTWTVEDGTASGSGADGALVIDFAGSTSIEKKITVSVGTDKDDQRVDFS
-460 ESMRFQIKNIKPA
+460 ETEEFKISA
-473 SVPEYL
+473 L
-479 NAEYRYSWN
+479 
-488 IDIAEGEGIIPIDDD
+488 
-503 ATKADLTLKIV
+503 AD
-514 DNAGVIRKDL
+514 
-524 SVTVMTI
+524 
-531 VDNSEYGSAETSP
+531 
-544 ISVEFYLPLESFGSD
+544 FGSD

-564 EFAPFTADY
+564 QFAPFTAD
-573 KLVWHKTSIWGWT
+573 VKTLWKKFAAGWVI
-586 LETGS
+586 EEEAVSG
-591 ETHSEG
+591 
-597 NPLTGDTWYKYFDSP
+597 LTGDYDYSYAGGLHASSKNT
-612 KELIVS
+612 ENIVKC
-618 AADGSFVMGDTSTE
+618 AEGAFVMSDTSAYFE
-632 TGDWNFGGPRNGDA
+632 YLGCGDA
-646 AETAVRLDGPE
+646 AETAVRLNGPV
-657 FGVTGGVT
+657 FDVVGGVT
-665 YKVAARIYRAAGS
+665 YKVVARIYRAAGS
-678 KADVFVTVGSE
+678 KADVFVTVGSK

-702 EFDYTPASDTRTSLN
+702 EFDYTPASDTQTSLN

-737 NLKTGSDTKE
+737 NLKTGSDTKG